1 MLNFLK
7 KKKDTKITINAI
19 ANGKLLP
26 LEQVNDPVFSKKM
39 MGDGV
44 AVYVDDDYIVSPVDG
59 TISLIAETKHA
70 FGITTSEGIEIMVHV
85 GLETVNLKGQGFER
99 LKEVGNEVKKGDRIL
114 HINQKFM
121 KENNI
126 DLITPII
133 VLNPMGHKLQHINGD
148 SVNPSSTIL
157 TLTKES

>member
-7 KKKDTKITINAI
+7 KKNDTKIIINAI
-19 ANGKLLP
+19 ATGKLLP

-44 AVYVDDDYIVSPVDG
+44 AVDVDDDYIVSPVDG

-85 GLETVNLKGQGFER
+85 GLETVNLKGQGFKK
-99 LKEVGNEVKKGDRIL
+99 LKEMGDQVKKGDRIL
-114 HINQKFM
+114 HIDRNFM
-121 KENNI
+121 KEHNVE
-126 DLITPII
+126 LITPVI
-133 VLNPMGHKLQHINGD
+133 VLNSMDHNLHHVNGD
-148 SVNPSSTIL
+148 SVDPSSTIL
-157 TLTKES
+157 SLTKE

>member
-7 KKKDTKITINAI
+7 KKNDTKITINAI
-19 ANGKLLP
+19 ATGKLLP

-44 AVYVDDDYIVSPVDG
+44 AVDVDDDYIISPVDG

-85 GLETVNLKGQGFER
+85 GLETVNLKGQGFKK
-99 LKEVGNEVKKGDRIL
+99 LKEMGDQVKKGDRIL
-114 HINQKFM
+114 HIDRNFM
-121 KENNI
+121 KEHNVE
-126 DLITPII
+126 LITPVI
-133 VLNPMGHKLQHINGD
+133 VLNSMDHNLHHVNGD
-148 SVNPSSTIL
+148 SVDPSSTIL
-157 TLTKES
+157 SLTKE

>member
-7 KKKDTKITINAI
+7 KKNDTKITINAI
-19 ANGKLLP
+19 ATGKLLP

-44 AVYVDDDYIVSPVDG
+44 AVDVDDDYIVSPVDG

-85 GLETVNLKGQGFER
+85 GLETVNLKGQGFKK
-99 LKEVGNEVKKGDRIL
+99 LKEMGDQVKKGDRIL
-114 HINQKFM
+114 HIDRNFM
-121 KENNI
+121 KEHNVE
-126 DLITPII
+126 LITPVI
-133 VLNPMGHKLQHINGD
+133 VLNSMDHNLHHVNGD
-148 SVNPSSTIL
+148 SVDPSSTIL
-157 TLTKES
+157 SLTKE

>member
-7 KKKDTKITINAI
+7 KKNDTKITINAI
-19 ANGKLLP
+19 ATGKLLP

-44 AVYVDDDYIVSPVDG
+44 AVDVDDDYIVSPVDG

-85 GLETVNLKGQGFER
+85 GLETVNLKGQGFKK
-99 LKEVGNEVKKGDRIL
+99 LKEMGDQVKKGNRIL
-114 HINQKFM
+114 HIDRNFM
-121 KENNI
+121 KEHNVE
-126 DLITPII
+126 LITPVI
-133 VLNPMGHKLQHINGD
+133 VLNSMDHNLHHVNGD
-148 SVNPSSTIL
+148 SVDPSSTIL
-157 TLTKES
+157 SLTKE